1 MGLTKKWR
9 RTSVKTDLFLS
20 TFYLQTK
27 LHAPLSAFFAS
38 PSTSKERYLSLG
50 GHLRPWGC
58 ISGERRFFFDLTF
71 LCTFWAETHHKDN
84 AGNSLRFAHFFRA
97 VKLQQSQ
104 FVVAYVSPPD

>member
-27 LHAPLSAFFAS
+27 LHAPLSTFFAS
-38 PSTSKERYLSLG
+38 PSTRKERYLSLG

-58 ISGERRFFFDLTF
+58 ISVHAKKLDQAARNLVWGQNVLKKKQF
-71 LCTFWAETHHKDN
+71 L
-84 AGNSLRFAHFFRA
+84 R
-97 VKLQQSQ
+97 
-104 FVVAYVSPPD
+104 